1 MFVFHKR
8 RIILIAALFLS
19 GGSPSV
25 LSGQEVDFCQL
36 FGAVYVE
43 KNPQQADFRVFRE
56 ESEVFSTVKVF
67 LVDDRLYADGEG
79 LWHITNKR
87 SFADF
92 TIYYESKR
100 GLADFTVFFTDVES
114 FAGCNN

>member
-1 MFVFHKR
+1 MTLIHKG

-25 LSGQEVDFCQL
+25 CSDEVDFCKL
-36 FGAVYVE
+36 YGSVYVE
-43 KNPQQADFRVFRE
+43 KSPQQADYRVFCE
-56 ESEVFSTVKVF
+56 ESEAFSTVKVF
-67 LVDDRLYADGEG
+67 PVDARLYADGQG
-79 LWHITNKR
+79 LWHFTDKR
-87 SFADF
+87 GFADF
-92 TIYYESKR
+92 TIYYEKKR